1 MKGSEPSLTI
11 GKKSPNASMPET
23 ESFSFVGLIAEKG
36 RENEDERE
44 RERERESERGKS
56 GSIV

>member
-1 MKGSEPSLTI
+1 
-11 GKKSPNASMPET
+11 MPET

-44 RERERESERGKS
+44 RERERERESERGKS